1 MPARM
6 MPARMILGG
15 AALLAAL
22 AAAIAFPGP
31 ARGEPSTPPRQV
43 VVAASADD
51 WIGVTD
57 ASGHMILGRLL
68 HQGDKLTLPDGSG
81 LVFTAGN
88 AGATTLLVDGKEAP
102 PIGSDGEV
110 VRDQPLDPA
119 LIAAGRLP
127 AQIAEARSTATAPV
141 AATAPAPATATATA
155 KNVGDNSARQPDAA
169 SGASEQKI
177 AATPPQEPEPAPT
190 PDARAR
196 KAGRITVAASADDW
210 ISVTD
215 ASGQVIL
222 ARLLHQGDKLALP
235 AGSGLVFTAGN
246 AGATT

>member
-68 HQGDKLTLPDGSG
+68 HQGDTLALPNGSG

-88 AGATTLLVDGKEAP
+88 AGATTLLVDGRKAP
-102 PIGSDGEV
+102 PIGSAGEV
-110 VRDQPLDPA
+110 VHDQPLDPA

-127 AQIAEARSTATAPV
+127 AQIAAARSAAQIAEARSTATAPV
-141 AATAPAPATATATA
+141 AATAPATATA
-155 KNVGDNSARQPDAA
+155 KNIGDNSARQPDAA
-169 SGASEQKI
+169 SGAPEQKI

-215 ASGQVIL
+215 ASG
-222 ARLLHQGDKLALP
+222 
-235 AGSGLVFTAGN
+235 
-246 AGATT
+246 